1 MPMLPDTLSGA
12 PRPDKRNII
21 ISEAIKLFN
30 SNGFADTRLEDI
42 GERLGTTKT
51 SISYHFKSKE
61 GLLLEVYDNALDF
74 SETALKEAA
83 NLPTGRAA
91 ILYWVEAHAFAHA
104 RALSGI
110 AAPLALI
117 SEFPQLGNDALTAVE
132 LRHRALLSKC
142 RDFLIAGRADGSV
155 TVRSIDA
162 THFFLLNVIHWLP
175 RWLSEVRPADYDA
188 AIRGLIDVLANGL
201 STSPVRQPAPPIIR
215 SAHPDLGAVFD
226 REAHNRMKREAL
238 LRTGTRALN
247 IHGFRNLSLND
258 VAAELGV
265 TRGAFYYQFADK
277 EALLKGCFERSCDLV
292 ETAQHFARKDGGKGL
307 DILERTLRHLFE
319 GQVSNLDPLVR
330 INLMGALEPKS
341 RILIEAKLKRL
352 KSEFADII
360 AMGMVDDSMRT
371 LELAASE
378 QLVMGAVFAG
388 NQRRFAS
395 TRPDNAAD
403 GANPS
408 FSANDYFEV
417 LFHGLEGR
425 KA

>member
-1 MPMLPDTLSGA
+1 MFTESLAGA
-12 PRPDKRNII
+12 PRPDKRNVI

-61 GLLLEVYDNALDF
+61 GLLLEVYESALDF
-74 SETALKEAA
+74 SESALTAAER
-83 NLPTGRAA
+83 LPSGREA

-117 SEFPQLGNDALTAVE
+117 SEFPQMANDALAAVE
-132 LRHRALLSKC
+132 ARYRALLTRC
-142 RDFLIAGRADGSV
+142 RALLLAGRRDGSV
-155 TVRSIDA
+155 NVRSIDA
-162 THFFLLNVIHWLP
+162 THFFMMNIMHWLP
-175 RWLSEVRPADYDA
+175 RWLSEVRPADYKE
-188 AIRGLIDVLANGL
+188 AISGLIDVLGHGL
-201 STSPVRQPAPPIIR
+201 SASPSRPPAPPIIR
-215 SAHPDLGAVFD
+215 SVHQDLDAVFD
-226 REAHNRMKREAL
+226 REAHNKMKREAL

-247 IHGFRNLSLND
+247 THGFRNLSLND

-265 TRGAFYYQFADK
+265 TRGAFYYQFTDK

-292 ETAQHFARKDGGKGL
+292 ETAQQFARKNGSTGL
-307 DILERTLRHLFE
+307 DVLERALRFLFE
-319 GQVSNLDPLVR
+319 GQISNLDPLVR
-330 INLMGALEPKS
+330 INLLGALEPKS

-360 AMGMVDDSMRT
+360 AMGMVDDSIRT

-378 QLVMGAVFAG
+378 QLVMGSVFG
-388 NQRRFAS
+388 SNQRRFAL
-395 TRPDNAAD
+395 TRPGETSAD
-403 GANPS
+403 SAPS
-408 FSANDYFEV
+408 FSASDYFEV

-425 KA
+425 SA

>member
-1 MPMLPDTLSGA
+1 MLIDTLAGA
-12 PRPDKRNII
+12 PRPDKRGII

-74 SETALKEAA
+74 SETALKEAES
-83 NLPTGRAA
+83 LPSGREA
-91 ILYWVEAHAFAHA
+91 ILYWVRAHAFAHA

-132 LRHRALLSKC
+132 ARHRALLTRC
-142 RDFLIAGRADGSV
+142 REFLLAGRKDGSV
-155 TVRSIDA
+155 NVRSVDA
-162 THFFLLNVIHWLP
+162 THFYLMNVIHWLP
-175 RWLSEVRPADYDA
+175 RWLSEVRPADYEQ
-188 AIRGLIDVLANGL
+188 AIGGLIDVLTHGL
-201 STSPVRQPAPPIIR
+201 SATPNRPPAPPIIR
-215 SAHPDLGAVFD
+215 SVHQDLDAVFD
-226 REAHNRMKREAL
+226 RDAHNRMKREAL

-247 IHGFRNLSLND
+247 THGFRNLSLND

-265 TRGAFYYQFADK
+265 TRGAFYYHFSDK

-292 ETAQHFARKDGGKGL
+292 EAAQHYARKDGSTGL
-307 DILERTLRHLFE
+307 DILERALRHLFE

-330 INLMGALEPKS
+330 VNLLGALEPKS

-378 QLVMGAVFAG
+378 QLVMGAIFAG
-388 NQRRFAS
+388 NQRRFAF
-395 TRPDNAAD
+395 TRPDETGAD
-403 GANPS
+403 TAPS
-408 FSANDYFEV
+408 FAANDYFEV